1 DLDRRLGGAG
11 RANGGSS
18 AWFRHPDRR
27 GAAAVHSV
35 WTVRRDR
42 DTAGGN
48 LLGHQQERGRM
59 KIPANGNRSSYP
71 WLRSG
76 RFARWTIILVFT
88 VCGLQ
93 IGRLRPRQGGL
104 FNERRPEIKSAP
116 R

>member
-18 AWFRHPDRR
+18 AWFRHPGRR
-27 GAAAVHSV
+27 GAAAVHPV

-48 LLGHQQERGRM
+48 LLGHQQEQGRM

-76 RFARWTIILVFT
+76 RFARWTIILVFPGCPPNRPSPPASGWALLTTKAT
-88 VCGLQ
+88 VDQ
-93 IGRLRPRQGGL
+93 IRV
-104 FNERRPEIKSAP
+104 A
-116 R
+116 